1 MADFTKSTTDII
13 KKIEKECIT
22 IETKDGKR
30 NSCLEYI
37 FFYKFC
43 KERFAKERMV
53 SALKKSIN
61 IWSFV
66 GKTNREAMKLAKDAG
81 FEGIELALSTEGEIT
96 MTSTDEELLSIK
108 AYAEELGIRIPSL
121 SSGLCWTDSLTADDP
136 AERQRAFDMVARQL
150 YCAKMIGAETI
161 LVIPG
166 TVSVEFVP
174 EWGVVPYD
182 VVYERA
188 LEQIKKLA
196 PIAESCGVQIGLENV
211 WNKFLLSP
219 LEMRQFI
226 DAVGSDYV
234 GAYFDTGNVVYSGYP
249 EQWIRILGKRIF
261 KVHFKDYRRNPGG
274 LNAFVDLLAGDVDWK
289 AVRQAFADVGY
300 EGWAAGEMIP
310 QYAQGSD
317 QIIYNTSAS
326 MERILRGEL

>member
-43 KERFAKERMV
+43 KVRFAKERMV

-274 LNAFVDLLAGDVDWK
+274 LNAFVDLLAGDVDWR

>member
-1 MADFTKSTTDII
+1 M
-13 KKIEKECIT
+13 
-22 IETKDGKR
+22 
-30 NSCLEYI
+30 
-37 FFYKFC
+37 
-43 KERFAKERMV
+43 
-53 SALKKSIN
+53 KKSIN

-66 GKTNREAMKLAKDAG
+66 GKSNKQAMKLAKDAG
-81 FEGIELALSTEGEIT
+81 FEGIELALGSEGEIT
-96 MTSTDEELLSIK
+96 MTSADEELLGIK

-121 SSGLCWTDSLTADDP
+121 SSGLCWASSLTANDP
-136 AERQRAFDMVARQL
+136 QERQRAFDMVVRQL

-166 TVSVEFVP
+166 SVSVEFVP
-174 EWGVVPYD
+174 EWGVVDYD
-182 VVYERA
+182 VVWERA
-188 LEQIKKLA
+188 LEQMKKLA
-196 PIAESCGVQIGLENV
+196 PIAEQMGVQIGLENV

-219 LEMRQFI
+219 LEMRNFI
-226 DAVGSDYV
+226 DAVGSDWV

-249 EQWIRILGKRIF
+249 EQWIKILGKRIF

-289 AVRQAFADVGY
+289 AVRGAFEEIGY

-317 QIIYNTSAS
+317 QLICNTSAS
-326 MERILRGEL
+326 MERIMRGEL

>member
-1 MADFTKSTTDII
+1 M
-13 KKIEKECIT
+13 
-22 IETKDGKR
+22 
-30 NSCLEYI
+30 
-37 FFYKFC
+37 
-43 KERFAKERMV
+43 
-53 SALKKSIN
+53 KKSIN

-66 GKTNREAMKLAKDAG
+66 EKNNKQAMKLAKDAG
-81 FEGIELALSTEGEIT
+81 FEGIELALGSEGEIS

-108 AYAEELGIRIPSL
+108 SYAEELGIKIPSL
-121 SSGLCWTDSLTADDP
+121 SSGLCWANSLTANDP
-136 AERQRAFDMVARQL
+136 QERQRAFDMVVRQL

-166 TVSVEFVP
+166 SVSVEFVP
-174 EWGVVPYD
+174 EWGVVDYN
-182 VVYERA
+182 VVWERA
-188 LEQIKKLA
+188 LEQMKKLA
-196 PIAESCGVQIGLENV
+196 PIAEQMGVQIGLENV

-219 LEMRQFI
+219 LEMRNFI
-226 DAVGSDYV
+226 DTVGSDWV

-249 EQWIRILGKRIF
+249 EQWIKILGKRIF

-289 AVRQAFADVGY
+289 AVRAAFEAIGY

-317 QIIYNTSAS
+317 QLIYNTSAS
-326 MERILRGEL
+326 MERIMRGEL

>member
-1 MADFTKSTTDII
+1 M
-13 KKIEKECIT
+13 
-22 IETKDGKR
+22 
-30 NSCLEYI
+30 
-37 FFYKFC
+37 
-43 KERFAKERMV
+43 
-53 SALKKSIN
+53 KKSIN

-81 FEGIELALSTEGEIT
+81 FEGIELAMGAEGEIS
-96 MTSTDEELLSIK
+96 MTSTDAELLSIK
-108 AYAEELGIRIPSL
+108 AYAQELGIRIPSL
-121 SSGLCWTDSLTADDP
+121 SSSLCWDNSLTANDP
-136 AERQRAFDMVARQL
+136 AERQRAFDAIVRQL
-150 YCAKMIGAETI
+150 YCAKMLGAETI

-166 TVSVEFVP
+166 TVSVEFAP
-174 EWGVVPYD
+174 ELGVVDYD
-182 VVYERA
+182 VAYDRA

-196 PIAESCGVQIGLENV
+196 PIAESYGVQIGLENV

-234 GAYFDTGNVVYSGYP
+234 GAYFDTGNVVYAGYP
-249 EQWIRILGKRIF
+249 EQWIKILGKRIF

-289 AVRQAFADVGY
+289 AVRQAFADIGY